1 MITVRC
7 KVNHTGLIVL
17 ACAAMAGACADA
29 YLQANLACVQ
39 NAATRAQ
46 ADACRSKLH
55 DSSAGADGQTDASR
69 PTASRG
75 ADAKT
80 TIATSSAISTNPDA
94 APTVVKTSAVDG
106 GTTAA
111 SLQVSV
117 IVPGDGGIPTK
128 VDATLTNKTKPG
140 FFSKLFGKKDGGK

>member
-1 MITVRC
+1 MRC
-7 KVNHTGLIVL
+7 RVIIPSVAVVCVL
-17 ACAAMAGACADA
+17 ACTDA

-55 DSSAGADGQTDASR
+55 DSGVDAQVTKTDA
-69 PTASRG
+69 PQVTKTA
-75 ADAKT
+75 A
-80 TIATSSAISTNPDA
+80 SSASVAANPDA

-106 GTTAA
+106 GTTPA

-128 VDATLTNKTKPG
+128 VDATLSSKTKPG
-140 FFSKLFGKKDGGK
+140 FFSKLFHSKDGGK